1 MSNEHAILSE
11 YLKSKGRK
19 QSRQREEILGLFLK
33 SPRHLT
39 SNELYREVQKQNPS
53 IGYVTVYR
61 TLKLLCESGL
71 CRELKLEDGISR
83 YEKQVGHEHHD
94 HLVCT
99 KCGKVVELVDETI
112 ERHQERLFKKYGF
125 YPERHRMELYGVCRN
140 CKKVR

>member
-1 MSNEHAILSE
+1 MSNEYTILSD
-11 YLKSKGRK
+11 YLKTRGRK
-19 QSRQREEILGLFLK
+19 QSRQREEILELFLK
-33 SPRHLT
+33 SPQHLT
-39 SNELYREVQKQNPS
+39 ANELYLKVHKQNPA

-99 KCGKVVELVDETI
+99 KCGKVVEVIDETI
-112 ERHQERLFKKYGF
+112 EHHQERLFKKHGF
-125 YPERHRMELYGVCRN
+125 YPQRHRMELYGVCRM
-140 CKKVR
+140 CKKAK